1 MRLAELIAGDAG
13 GLRGNP
19 EISGLAVDSRHVRPG
34 YLFAA
39 LAGHARNGA
48 EFIDE
53 AIARGAVAV
62 LAVPESL
69 ARHPEVI
76 AVPDLNPRRRLAA
89 LAARFYDNRQ
99 PPTVAAVTGTNGK
112 TSVVSFAAQLWGRL
126 GCKAASIGTLGV
138 MAPGFEMP
146 LPHTTPEP
154 VTLHRILAE
163 LAAQDIACLA
173 IEASSHGL
181 DQYRLDGVALGA
193 AAFTNLTRD
202 HFDYHADTE
211 TYLKAKLRL
220 FEDLLPEERRAVVNA
235 DSDVFSAFA
244 AVCQRRKHRLITFG
258 RKGVGLKLIE
268 QTPEPTSQI
277 LRFDAFGRS
286 VDLRLPLVGTFQAM
300 NALCAL
306 GLVAE
311 ERDLD
316 ALFEGLENLR
326 GVPGRLERVGR
337 HSTGAPVYVDYAH
350 TPDALE
356 TVLKAIRPHTRG
368 RLVVVFG
375 CGGDRDRGKRPAM
388 GRVACECADTVII
401 TDDNPRSEPPEAI
414 RRAILDACTNAEE
427 IGDRRAAIG
436 NAIAGLAA
444 GDVLIIAGKGHERGQ
459 IVGDKILPFDDR
471 QVARE
476 CLVGYG
482 GVAA

>member
-1 MRLAELIAGDAG
+1 MLLADLIGSDAS
-13 GLRGNP
+13 GLGGNP
-19 EISGLAVDSRHVRPG
+19 EISGLAVDSRQVRPG

-62 LAVPESL
+62 LAVPEAL
-69 ARHPEVI
+69 ARYREVV
-76 AVPDLNPRRRLAA
+76 AVPDVNPRRRLAT
-89 LAARFYDNRQ
+89 LAARFYGNRQ
-99 PPTVAAVTGTNGK
+99 PPTIVAVTGTNGK
-112 TSVVSFAAQLWGRL
+112 TSVVSFAAQLWSRL
-126 GCKAASIGTLGV
+126 SRKAASLGTLGV
-138 MAPGFEMP
+138 LAPGFEMP

-163 LAAQDIACLA
+163 LAAQDVACLA

-181 DQYRLDGVALGA
+181 DQYRLDGVTLSA

-202 HFDYHADTE
+202 HFDYHANADA
-211 TYLKAKLRL
+211 YLKAKLRL
-220 FEDLLPEERRAVVNA
+220 FEDLLPTERRAVINA
-235 DSDVFSAFA
+235 DSDMFSAFA
-244 AVCQRRKHRLITFG
+244 AACQRRRHRLITFG

-268 QTPEPTSQI
+268 LRPEPTSQI
-277 LRFDAFGRS
+277 LRFDAFGRT
-286 VDLRLPLVGTFQAM
+286 VDLRLPLVGAFQAM
-300 NALCAL
+300 NALCAF

-311 ERDLD
+311 DRYLD
-316 ALFEGLENLR
+316 ALLEGLENLR

-337 HSTGAPVYVDYAH
+337 HSSGAPVYVDYAH

-356 TVLKAIRPHTRG
+356 TVLRALRPHAKG
-368 RLVVVFG
+368 RVVVVFG

-388 GRVACECADTVII
+388 GRIACEHADTVIV

-414 RRAILDACTNAEE
+414 RRAILEACTSAGE

-444 GDVLIIAGKGHERGQ
+444 GDILIIAGKGHERGQ

>member
-1 MRLAELIAGDAG
+1 MRLAELIAGDARICG
-13 GLRGNP
+13 GNP
-19 EISGLAVDSRHVRPG
+19 EISGLAADSRQVRQG

-39 LAGHARNGA
+39 LSGHTRNGA

-53 AIARGAVAV
+53 AVAKGAVAV
-62 LAVPESL
+62 LAAPDAL
-69 ARHPEVI
+69 ARHGEI
-76 AVPDLNPRRRLAA
+76 AGVSDVNPRRRLAA
-89 LAARFYDNRQ
+89 LAARFYGNRQ
-99 PPTVAAVTGTNGK
+99 PATVVAVTGTNGK

-126 GCKAASIGTLGV
+126 GRKAASLGTLGV

-154 VTLHRILAE
+154 VSLHRILAE
-163 LAAQDIACLA
+163 LAAKDIGCLA

-181 DQYRLDGVALGA
+181 DQYRLDGVALSA
-193 AAFTNLTRD
+193 AGFTNLTRD
-202 HFDYHADTE
+202 HFDYHASAE
-211 TYLKAKLRL
+211 AYLKAKLRL
-220 FEDLLPEERRAVVNA
+220 FEDLLPPGGRAVINA
-235 DSDVFSAFA
+235 DADVFPAFA
-244 AVCQRRKHRLITFG
+244 AVCQRRKHHLITYG
-258 RKGVGLKLIE
+258 RKGVGLKLLDL
-268 QTPEPTSQI
+268 TPEPTSQI
-277 LRFDAFGRS
+277 LRLDAFGRT
-286 VDLRLPLVGTFQAM
+286 VDVRLPLVGAFQAM

-311 ERDLD
+311 AQDIDSLV
-316 ALFEGLENLR
+316 EGLENLR
-326 GVPGRLERVGR
+326 GVPGRLERVGT
-337 HSTGAPVYVDYAH
+337 HASGAPVYVDYAH

-356 TVLKAIRPHTRG
+356 TVLKALRPHAKG

-388 GRVACECADTVII
+388 GRVACAHADAVIV

-414 RRAILDACTNAEE
+414 RRAILEACTRAEE
-427 IGDRRAAIG
+427 VGDRRAAIG

-444 GDVLIIAGKGHERGQ
+444 GDVLVVAGKGHERGQ
-459 IVGDKILPFDDR
+459 IVGDKVLPFDDR

-482 GVAA
+482 GAAE